1 MTINKIYFLLALLF
15 LWGCSVKKNTWLSRN
30 YHNLSAH
37 YNVYYNG
44 NESFK
49 EGVRAIQDANED
61 DYTQILPLFPDSKA
75 SSKEVATSQMDRAIE
90 KGTKLIKKHSMRKK
104 PKKRDGDQSVK
115 YQKFISQNEFNK
127 WVDNAYLLI
136 GKANF
141 YKHEYYLAQQSF
153 DFMFREYQPGP
164 EWSEAEIW
172 KARAAIEMG
181 DLAKARILLD
191 NYDMHGKAP
200 DRLYA
205 FFAATYADYYL
216 RQNMYREAVPFL
228 QDAISGAWSKYYKL
242 RFTFVLAQ
250 VYHALH
256 QYSDAS
262 NAYKRVI
269 SMSPPYQMAFNAKVN
284 RASVM
289 FGEGGLPAVQKEIA
303 KLLHDKRNMQYED
316 QIYYAL
322 AMAYKAENQ
331 EDNAIQNFLLS
342 VEKSMEN
349 NYQKGLSF
357 YELANIYYDRPQYR
371 PAYAF
376 LDSAL
381 VNLDKSFPKLQE
393 VTLLHDDLKGLVKN
407 INTVEREDSLQRIAA
422 MGEAERIAFINQ
434 LIQQDKEKQEALQK
448 RKEDLANA
456 AFLSGGTTSTLQGGK
471 WYFYNQKSVTKGKSE
486 FVSRWGN
493 RKLEDNWRRSNK
505 EAIIEDMQPGL
516 PDDIFGFN
524 PDDNVPEDIIPE
536 SKEGQADMPGE
547 KSVANAED
555 YLKNLPL
562 TQEAMAQSDD
572 RIQEA
577 LVSMGIIYKDEI
589 ENIPYAI
596 DAFNQLLQRFPKSKY
611 VEDVLMNLYLCY
623 EIQGDELNMT
633 MVRKQLEG
641 QFPDGEFTAFL
652 NDPDYFQKRAAKQQ
666 QIENLYQEAYSNYLF
681 NDFVTPIQNLA
692 ATKNIDTESEL
703 LPKFKFL
710 AGLSYAKS
718 GNLNSFETELKEI
731 TQQYANSEVA
741 PVAKKL
747 LDMYGKGRVPV
758 KGPVNSNLASIRD
771 EEFKKNQRK
780 AAIASD
786 TETAPSSYNVN
797 FQSMHSLVVLVNP
810 EADLNRLKFNIADY
824 NFSKFLLNDYEMS
837 TTRLPD
843 GTPVF
848 VVSGFKNRLE
858 GMDYFYALRERNEI
872 FQVDNVQ
879 TIKLYVI
886 NSANMEFLLSSGD
899 KKGYDAFFADN
910 YLSAEAFQQVKE
922 AKAASEEEPV
932 SLVELK
938 EQAPATKEI
947 VEKELVLDKQGAVV
961 DRTVRKKTVTP
972 VNKEEE
978 RLPEKT
984 TVPVEKEKRVTSEEV
999 INTSQTQEMEP
1010 ETVAVEVA
1018 EETPEDVAVASNADV
1033 FMKETGPHSALI
1045 LFKKGRINI
1054 QQTGNV
1060 FKIFTKNNISANLEV
1075 TFGAKGTAFLYIKV
1089 DGFANAADA
1098 QAYLLKVKINDY
1110 VMRDISRMQYYMWAI
1125 SDRNYN
1131 LLSGEESYQQYQDFY
1146 KLNY

>member
-1 MTINKIYFLLALLF
+1 M
-15 LWGCSVKKNTWLSRN
+15 
-30 YHNLSAH
+30 SAH

-49 EGVRAIQDANED
+49 EGVVAIQDANED
-61 DYTQILPLFPDSKA
+61 DYTQILPLFPDSKE

-104 PKKRDGDQSVK
+104 PKKRDADQSVK

-181 DLAKARILLD
+181 DLAKAKILLD

-216 RQNMYREAVPFL
+216 RQHMYREAVPFL

-250 VYHALH
+250 VYHSLH

-269 SMSPPYQMAFNAKVN
+269 NMSPPYQMAFNAKVN

-303 KLLHDKRNMQYED
+303 RLLHDKRNQKYED

-322 AMAYKAENQ
+322 AMAYKAEKQ
-331 EDNAIQNFLLS
+331 EKEAIENFLLS
-342 VEKSMEN
+342 AEKSIEN

-357 YELANIYYDRPQYR
+357 YELANIYYERPQYR
-371 PAYAF
+371 PAYSF

-381 VNLDKSFPKLQE
+381 VNLDKSFSKLQE
-393 VTLLHDDLKGLVKN
+393 VTLLHDDLKGLVAN
-407 INTVEREDSLQRIAA
+407 INTVEQEDSLQRIAA
-422 MGEAERIAFINQ
+422 MGEEERIAFINN
-434 LIQQDKEKQEALQK
+434 LIQKDKEKQDAIQK
-448 RKEDLANA
+448 QKEDLANN
-456 AFLSGGTTSTLQGGK
+456 AFLSAGTTNSLQGGK
-471 WYFYNQKSVTKGKSE
+471 WYFYNQKSVIKGKSE

-516 PDDIFGFN
+516 PDDIFGFSSN
-524 PDDNVPEDIIPE
+524 EDVPGDSISDSKQEQTAIP
-536 SKEGQADMPGE
+536 AE
-547 KSVANAED
+547 KSVANVDD

-562 TQEAMAQSDD
+562 TEEALAKSNDK
-572 RIQEA
+572 IQEA

-596 DAFNQLLQRFPKSKY
+596 DAFNQLLQRFPESKY

-623 EIQGDELNMT
+623 EIQADDLKMA
-633 MVRKQLEG
+633 MVRKQLEN

-666 QIENLYQEAYSNYLF
+666 QIEDLYQGAYTSYLF
-681 NDFVTPIQNLA
+681 NDFVTPIQNLSVVQG
-692 ATKNIDTESEL
+692 IDKESEL

-718 GNLNSFETELKEI
+718 GNLTRFESELQQI
-731 TQQYANSEVA
+731 TQQYAKSEVA

-747 LDMYGKGRVPV
+747 LEMYGKGRVPV
-758 KGPVNSNLASIRD
+758 KGPVNSNLATIRD

-780 AAIASD
+780 TGIISE
-786 TETAPSSYNVN
+786 TETAPSSYTVD
-797 FQSMHSLVVLVNP
+797 FKGMHSLVVLVNP

-872 FQVDNVQ
+872 FQVDN
-879 TIKLYVI
+879 IEKFKLYVI

-899 KKGYDAFFADN
+899 KKGYESFFVDN

-922 AKAASEEEPV
+922 EKAAKKEEQVPV
-932 SLVELK
+932 AELK
-938 EQAPATKEI
+938 ENAPVTKEI
-947 VEKELVLDKQGAVV
+947 VEKELVLDKKGTVV
-961 DRTVRKKTVTP
+961 DREVRAKTVSP
-972 VNKEEE
+972 ASKSEE
-978 RLPEKT
+978 RLPEKAIASL
-984 TVPVEKEKRVTSEEV
+984 EKEKQEEKEV
-999 INTSQTQEMEP
+999 IAEEAMNDTQAKELEPSTSTS
-1010 ETVAVEVA
+1010 AVA
-1018 EETPEDVAVASNADV
+1018 EETVEDIALDSKSDV
-1033 FMKETGPHSALI
+1033 FVKEAGPHSALI

-1060 FKIFTKNNISANLEV
+1060 FKIFSKNNYSANLEV
-1075 TFGAKGTAFLYIKV
+1075 TFGAKGTAFLYVKV

-1098 QAYLLKVKINDY
+1098 QAYLLKVKVDDY

-1131 LLSGEESYQQYQDFY
+1131 LLSGEELYQQYQDFY